1 MATEAAA
8 TSEVNK
14 QPQSLGHALVN
25 YAVKELNLPASDD
38 FPKVFGQ
45 VKDLLTFVGMWPHQ
59 IEMVSLT
66 PTTVRIGKD
75 VKTLM
80 SSYSYLSLGMN
91 QSMIEAGEQAGRKYS
106 CLPGTR
112 VMCGTSEIHT
122 QLERKVASFYGRDDA
137 VVFSSTYLANISTLT
152 AVISKCDVIVAD
164 QFIHQSLRD
173 GCTLS
178 GARFEKFRHAQLD
191 QAEEICRKLR
201 EDEKFTAGIFLVVDS
216 VYSMDGD
223 ILDLPAARALC
234 DKYNVV
240 LIVDEC
246 HALGV
251 IGKTGKGI
259 EEHFNMPNSIDLIT
273 SCFSKSLA
281 CTGGFVTGN
290 KKLVNL
296 IRYLGRAPMFS
307 VPLCAYNCGQA
318 MRALEILE
326 TTPSLVET
334 LQSNADYFKQQLVE
348 NGFNIGLS
356 NTAIVPLIVGHE
368 RKVIMLFKHLFD
380 NGFFDCVVKHTAV
393 PMNMARLRLIMT
405 VDHTKDDVDRFVS
418 CLKEF
423 EGMYSLME
431 QHFQKNIAKQ
441 PQASESTEEFGM

>member
-1 MATEAAA
+1 MSTEAP
-8 TSEVNK
+8 K
-14 QPQSLGHALVN
+14 SLGHSLVT
-25 YAVKELNLPASDD
+25 YAIKELNLPPSDD
-38 FPKVFGQ
+38 FPHVFGQ

-59 IEMVSLT
+59 IEMHSLT
-66 PTTVRIGKD
+66 PTSVRITSD
-75 VKTLM
+75 QSIKTLM

-91 QSMIEAGEQAGRKYS
+91 QSMIEAGEEAGRKHS

-122 QLERKVASFYGRDDA
+122 KLEKSVAEFYGREDA

-152 AVISKCDVIVAD
+152 AVIGKNDVIVAD

-178 GARFEKFRHAQLD
+178 GAKFEKFRHGALD
-191 QAEEICRKLR
+191 EAEEIMKNLR
-201 EDEKFTAGIFLVVDS
+201 GDSDFKGGIFLVVDS

-223 ILDLPAARALC
+223 ILDLPLAREIC

-251 IGKTGKGI
+251 IGKTGRGV
-259 EEHFNMPNSIDLIT
+259 EEHFDMPGSIDLIT

-281 CTGGFVTGN
+281 CTGGFVAGK
-290 KKLVNL
+290 KKLINV

-318 MRALEILE
+318 IRALEILS
-326 TTPSLVET
+326 TTPSLVEK

-348 NGFNIGLS
+348 NGFDIGLS
-356 NTAIVPLIVGHE
+356 NTAIVPLIVGSE
-368 RKVIMLFKHLFD
+368 RKVILLFKHLLET
-380 NGFFDCVVKHTAV
+380 GFFACVVTHPAV
-393 PMNMARLRLIMT
+393 PMNKARLRLIMT
-405 VDHTKDDVDRFVS
+405 VDHTKDDVDRFVQS
-418 CLKEF
+418 LIVF
-423 EGMYSLME
+423 ENMFAEMTK
-431 QHFQKNIAKQ
+431 QFQKNVVQ
-441 PQASESTEEFGM
+441 PSLETYESTDPECD